1 MRSTLVICIAVWL
14 ATCGGSI
21 AQQSQEMEFVVIGN
35 SVGVEEL
42 TKARLRT
49 IFRGEQQYWAD
60 NTRILIVLP
69 SAKFSQADDIMRYIY
84 DQRATV
90 VHKYWL
96 SLVFQGR
103 AQAPVF
109 VDDPQEVIEYV
120 VKNKGAIGVFIKAS
134 ATIPNSRVIRVL
146 E

>member
-1 MRSTLVICIAVWL
+1 M
-14 ATCGGSI
+14 
-21 AQQSQEMEFVVIGN
+21 QFVVFGN
-35 SVGVEEL
+35 GIGVEEL

-60 NTRILIVLP
+60 NMRILLVLP
-69 SAKFSQADDIMRYIY
+69 SSKFSQADDIMKYIY
-84 DQRATV
+84 DQRATA

-103 AQAPVF
+103 AQAPIF
-109 VDDPQEVIEYV
+109 VDDAQDVIDYV
-120 VKNKGAIGVFIKAS
+120 VKNKGAIGVLIKAS
-134 ATIPNSRVIRVL
+134 VAIPDSKVIRVL